1 MSRVIRIKNLVKQ
14 YDGRTALDH
23 LSLTVD
29 KGAVLG
35 LLGPNGAGKSTLVA
49 ILNGLTDFQEGDVEV
64 FGLRLGS
71 NIRAIRRRSAFI
83 PQSLAL
89 YETLTV
95 QENLQFFGKLQKIG
109 GRRLERSLVY
119 ARDVCRLQPL
129 LQRKAADLSGGQQ
142 QRLNIAIG
150 LLNEPE
156 LLYFDEPTAGIDP
169 ERRSDILHSIAQ
181 LAAEGRTIVYTSHYL
196 SEIEKI
202 CDTAAIIHQGKI
214 IRQGPMTELLQA
226 DNPGGAVVDLA
237 GRVPEHLAAELAA
250 CSASLTDAAILTVQR
265 ATAANIAAMLAILE
279 RENIAVKN
287 IRYGMAGLE
296 ALYLRITSEGGAD
309 V

>member
-1 MSRVIRIKNLVKQ
+1 MSRIIRIKNLVKQ
-14 YDGRTALDH
+14 YGGRIALDH
-23 LSLTVD
+23 LDLEVD

-49 ILNGLTDFQEGDVEV
+49 ILNGLTSFQEGDVEV

-71 NIRAIRRRSAFI
+71 NIKDIRRRSAFI

-89 YETLTV
+89 YENLTV
-95 QENLQFFGKLQKIG
+95 QENLQFFAKLQKIDN
-109 GRRLERSLVY
+109 RRLGRNFDY
-119 ARDVCRLQPL
+119 ALAVCRLQPL

-214 IRQGPMTELLQA
+214 IRQGPMTELLR
-226 DNPGGAVVDLA
+226 DENPGGAVVDLA

-250 CSASLTDAAILTVQR
+250 CSASSTDAATLTVQR
-265 ATAANIAAMLAILE
+265 ATAANIAALLAILE